1 MPGLVCITCTHPE
14 VRAIDAAFVAGRRAK
29 SIATQYGLNYSTV
42 QRHKSKGHVQG
53 YPEPVAGQPPE
64 APPITPAA
72 ASATEKLLALIT
84 ELEGRSVEDLGAS
97 TYVTLVQ
104 AKLRAYSD
112 LAKLMGPDAP
122 PEFDP
127 STDPEWIEMREL
139 MWETLRPFPE
149 ARAALM
155 AVVKKI
161 VAKK

>member
-1 MPGLVCITCTHPE
+1 M
-14 VRAIDAAFVAGRRAK
+14 
-29 SIATQYGLNYSTV
+29 QYGLGYDTV
-42 QRHKSKGHVQG
+42 ARHKRHGHVQG
-53 YPEPVAGQPPE
+53 MPVQEPGQMPE
-64 APPITPAA
+64 APQIAPAT

-84 ELEGRSVEDLGAS
+84 ELEAREVADLGAS

-155 AVVKKI
+155 VAVKKF
-161 VAKK
+161 VGKK